1 VVAAGA
7 FAPGHLGE
15 LTQIVSF
22 DLVDAALEATRTVQ
36 ARVRT
41 LPSRVV
47 VYLLL
52 TAALFEGMGYV
63 QVWARLVA
71 GLGGLTPAPGSSAL
85 SQARRRVGPKPL
97 RALFDLVKGSAPGS
111 VRWRGMLVCAVDGTS
126 LYTPDSAANIA
137 VYRRHRAGPNGDSGF
152 PMLRLVAIV
161 ACGTRT
167 VLDAVFG
174 PDSSGETTYAPRLFG
189 CLTPQ
194 MLLLADRRFDAAK
207 LIEQAAATGAEL
219 LIRGQIKRKMPV
231 LSRLD
236 DGSWLTRIGT
246 VAVRIIDADIT
257 ITGTRD
263 DRLVR
268 RVERYQ
274 LITTLTDPR
283 RYRAAD
289 LVELYHQRWEIET
302 TYLEL
307 KSTILGG
314 RVLRARH
321 PDLVTQEIYA
331 LLIAYQALRTAIA
344 DTALATGAISPD
356 RGSFTTALNT
366 ARDQVIHAA
375 GVIADTVID
384 LVGVIGR
391 AVLTAPLP
399 RRRARSSPRVVKRA
413 ISKHRAKGDIDRNT
427 YRIEV
432 QIEILDNG

>member
-1 VVAAGA
+1 
-7 FAPGHLGE
+7 
-15 LTQIVSF
+15 
-22 DLVDAALEATRTVQ
+22 
-36 ARVRT
+36 
-41 LPSRVV
+41 
-47 VYLLL
+47 
-52 TAALFEGMGYV
+52 
-63 QVWARLVA
+63 
-71 GLGGLTPAPGSSAL
+71 
-85 SQARRRVGPKPL
+85 
-97 RALFDLVKGSAPGS
+97 
-111 VRWRGMLVCAVDGTS
+111 
-126 LYTPDSAANIA
+126 
-137 VYRRHRAGPNGDSGF
+137 
-152 PMLRLVAIV
+152 MLRLVAIV

-194 MLLLADRRFDAAK
+194 MLLLADRGFDAAK
-207 LIEQAAATGAEL
+207 IIEQAAATGAEL

-231 LSRLD
+231 VARLD
-236 DGSWLTRIGT
+236 DGSWLTRIGA
-246 VAVRIIDADIT
+246 VAVRIIDADIA

-263 DRLVR
+263 GRAVR

-331 LLIAYQALRTAIA
+331 LLVAYQALRSAIA
-344 DTALATGAISPD
+344 DTALATGAITAD
-356 RGSFTTALNT
+356 RGSFTIALNT

-384 LVGVIGR
+384 LAGAIGR
-391 AVLTAPLP
+391 AVLAAPLP

-413 ISKHRAKGDIDRNT
+413 ISKYNARGTVDRTTRNAAIDITILAAPLTPGD
-427 YRIEV
+427 EP
-432 QIEILDNG
+432 